1 MTTRKVAATQ
11 FKAECLRLIDEIGA
25 SGESLTITRHGKP
38 VAMLSPIPEAA
49 PAGLIGARR
58 GRVMRYV
65 DPFGPA
71 TQAEDWA
78 ATA

>member
-1 MTTRKVAATQ
+1 MKLRSVAATQ

-38 VAMLSPIPEAA
+38 VAVISPVREAA
-49 PAGLIGARR
+49 PTGLIGARR
-58 GRVMRYV
+58 GRVTRY
-65 DPFGPA
+65 DEPFAPA
-71 TQAEDWA
+71 TDTDAWT